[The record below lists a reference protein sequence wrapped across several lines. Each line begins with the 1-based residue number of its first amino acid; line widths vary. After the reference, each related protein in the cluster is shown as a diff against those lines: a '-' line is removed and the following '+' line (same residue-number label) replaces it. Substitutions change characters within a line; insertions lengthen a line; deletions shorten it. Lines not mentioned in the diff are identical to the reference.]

1 MLVAAA
7 FCPHPPVLVPAVAAG
22 AADELDDLRAACEQA
37 VAVVLAAEPDA
48 LCVLGS
54 GTESRRFSDGSVG
67 SLAEY
72 GLDLHFGLR
81 DSDGPPAM
89 PLSLTIGAF
98 LLAGRGPGE
107 VWAQSVADPADV
119 TLPRDRRLGLLVMGD
134 GSARRV
140 EDSPG
145 AYDRAGIPFDTDVA
159 RLLESAD
166 AAGILA
172 LDAGRAVR
180 AMAAGLPAWQVAAGA
195 VEGPMRGRLLYDDAP
210 YDVGYFVATWEP
222 R

>member
-7 FCPHPPVLVPAVAAG
+7 FCPHPPVLVPALAADAAG
-22 AADELDDLRAACEQA
+22 ELDALRAACEEA
-37 VAVVLAAEPDA
+37 VSAVLAAGLDA
-48 LCVLGS
+48 LCVIGS
-54 GTESRRFSDGSVG
+54 GPVTKRFENRSVG

-72 GLDLHFGLR
+72 GLDVRFGFGAAG
-81 DSDGPPAM
+81 GPPTL

-98 LLAGRGPGE
+98 LLAGRGPRD
-107 VWAQSVADPADV
+107 VWAQSVADPAEV
-119 TLPRDRRLGLLVMGD
+119 VLPADHRLGLLVLGD

-145 AYDRAGIPFDTDVA
+145 AYDPAGVPFDTDVS
-159 RLLESAD
+159 RLLGSAD

-172 LDAGRAVR
+172 LDPDRADQ
-180 AMAAGLPAWQVAAGA
+180 ALAAGLPAWQVAAA
-195 VEGPMRGRLLYDDAP
+195 ALDRPMRGRLLSADAP
-210 YDVGYFVATWEP
+210 YDVGYFVATWES